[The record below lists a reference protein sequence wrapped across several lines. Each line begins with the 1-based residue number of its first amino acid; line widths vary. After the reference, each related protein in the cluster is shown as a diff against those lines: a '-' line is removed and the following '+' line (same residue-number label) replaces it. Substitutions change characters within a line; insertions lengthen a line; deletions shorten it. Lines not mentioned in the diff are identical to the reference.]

1 MSTAPAEITGA
12 DWDGPPWWFWVI
24 VAAVLFLLCS
34 SCGLHCECHHSSRP
48 NLAPITFPT
57 NRVP

>member
-1 MSTAPAEITGA
+1 MSAA
-12 DWDGPPWWFWVI
+12 DHDPTPPEPWEWWLVFVVVAVI
-24 VAAVLFLLCS
+24 ALLCS

-48 NLAPITFPT
+48 NLAPIPFPT